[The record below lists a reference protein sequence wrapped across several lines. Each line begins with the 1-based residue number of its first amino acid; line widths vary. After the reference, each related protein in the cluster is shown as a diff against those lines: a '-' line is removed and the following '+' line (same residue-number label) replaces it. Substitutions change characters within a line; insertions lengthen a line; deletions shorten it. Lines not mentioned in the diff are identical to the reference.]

1 MANPST
7 NVPPEEQP
15 LLPEQHPQ
23 EHSPKLVQSPGTT
36 SASSYRQPQLDQSP
50 KSPKP
55 DSKLGIPT
63 SVLLSPGRN
72 PTSATKH
79 PTTYRGVRSRR
90 GKWVSEIREQRKTTR
105 IWLGTYPTPEMAATA
120 YDVAA
125 IALKGP
131 NTELNFPDM
140 ILSYPQVASTSA
152 TDIQTAAAQAAAAR
166 LPKPKTS
173 KEEGKSEN
181 EGTSTTTSTKSSSCM
196 EPSASGSGQE
206 YIDEEELLNFPN
218 LMVDMAE
225 GMLVNS
231 PSWINSPPSNDSPDN
246 SDVENLWNYP

>member
-1 MANPST
+1 MANPSS

-15 LLPEQHPQ
+15 FLPEQQPQ
-23 EHSPKLVQSPGTT
+23 DHSPKLVQSPGTT
-36 SASSYRQPQLDQSP
+36 LASSHWQPQLDQ
-50 KSPKP
+50 SPKP

-90 GKWVSEIREQRKTTR
+90 GKWVSEIREPRKTTR

-131 NTELNFPDM
+131 NTDLNFPDM

-152 TDIQTAAAQAAAAR
+152 ADIRTAAAQAAAAR
-166 LPKPKTS
+166 LPNPKTS
-173 KEEGKSEN
+173 KEEVKFGN
-181 EGTSTTTSTKSSSCM
+181 EGTKSRSCM
-196 EPSASGSGQE
+196 EASASGSGQE
-206 YIDEEELLNFPN
+206 YIDEEELLNLPN

-225 GMLVNS
+225 GMLVS
-231 PSWINSPPSNDSPDN
+231 PPSWINSPPSDDSPDN
-246 SDVENLWNYP
+246 SDVENLWTYP